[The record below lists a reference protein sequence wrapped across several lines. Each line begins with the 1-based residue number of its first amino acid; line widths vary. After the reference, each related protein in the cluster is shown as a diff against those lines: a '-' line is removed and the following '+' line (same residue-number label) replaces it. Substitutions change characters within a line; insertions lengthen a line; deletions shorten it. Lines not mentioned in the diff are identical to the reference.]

1 MSVSVQCPTCQDT
14 GWAQVET
21 PRGLA
26 AKRCDCFRQ
35 QEHDGRYRQIG
46 VPTRFLSA
54 SLDNFSAGSFRK
66 NRAEYNALTAAMKT
80 AKSFGDEFP
89 VCRRRGLLFHGGSTT
104 KRTHLAVA
112 TLKLLADRGF
122 TCLFCDYY
130 QLLQT
135 LRERSDQ
142 DPALVE
148 QSKETN
154 RQVFEADILLLD
166 SLGEHRRTDWAVDTI
181 AGIIKHRYN
190 EDKGLIVT
198 TNLPLGN
205 EARKRSGG
213 APEMRA
219 YAPVPDTLAN
229 RIGDDSVSR
238 LRDHC
243 AAVALPK
250 PAAEP
255 SN

>member
-1 MSVSVQCPTCQDT
+1 MAASIQCPTCQDT

-21 PRGLA
+21 PHGLA
-26 AKRCDCFRQ
+26 AKRCGCFRK
-35 QEHDGRYRQIG
+35 QEHEGRHRQIG

-54 SLDNFSAGSFRK
+54 SFDNFSAGSFFK
-66 NRAEYNALTAAMKT
+66 NRVEYNALTAAMKT

-122 TCLFCDYY
+122 ACLFCDYY

-148 QSKETN
+148 QSKETH
-154 RQVFEADILLLD
+154 RQVVEADILLLD

-181 AGIIKHRYN
+181 AGIIKHRYH

-198 TNLPLGN
+198 TNLPLAD
-205 EARKRSGG
+205 EVRKRSER
-213 APEMRA
+213 ASEMRA

-229 RIGDDSVSR
+229 RIGDDTVSR
-238 LRDHC
+238 LLDHC
-243 AAVALPK
+243 AAVPLPK
-250 PAAEP
+250 PVAEP
-255 SN
+255 SQ